1 MTGSHTSRVAG
12 RPARVT
18 VIGAGVIGLSIA
30 HDLAVAGHDV
40 AVVADVD
47 TLHTV
52 SALAAAL
59 WFPYRSEV
67 SPAATAMLERSL
79 ARFTTLSDNPATGVL
94 LRQGVVIEREE
105 EPDRSWAAMAPD
117 AKSVY
122 ITLLPSGV
130 PITPRVFSGIRATL
144 PLIVTPKYL
153 AWLKA
158 EVERLG
164 VRFDNRS
171 ITSVDDVDADL
182 VIVAAGL
189 RGGELLGD
197 DTSVYP
203 VRAQVVR
210 MTNPELTEWVTDVD
224 DPTRVTYVFPR
235 EDDVIVGGVSTAGD
249 WNLEIDP
256 ADEEGMLARAFALVP
271 ELKGQEILSRAVGL
285 RPARPTIRLEHVAG
299 HAVPVIAAY
308 GHGGA
313 GVTLSWGTAERVVH
327 LVDEALAR

>member
-1 MTGSHTSRVAG
+1 
-12 RPARVT
+12 

-40 AVVADVD
+40 TVIADVD
-47 TLHTV
+47 TLDTV

-94 LRQGVVIEREE
+94 LRQGVVIERAE

-117 AKSVY
+117 AASVY
-122 ITLLPSGV
+122 ITLLPGGL
-130 PITPRVFSGIRATL
+130 FSGIRATL

-153 AWLKA
+153 AWLRA

-164 VRFDNRS
+164 VRFESRT
-171 ITSVDDVDADL
+171 IAGVDDLDADL
-182 VIVAAGL
+182 AIVAAGL

-203 VRAQVVR
+203 VRGQVVR
-210 MTNPELTEWVTDVD
+210 MSNPQLTDWVTDVD
-224 DPTRVTYVFPR
+224 DPSRVTYVFPR

-313 GVTLSWGTAERVVH
+313 GVTLSWGTAERVVQ

>member
-1 MTGSHTSRVAG
+1 MTDSSPSRI
-12 RPARVT
+12 T

-40 AVVADVD
+40 TVIADVD
-47 TLHTV
+47 TLDTV

-117 AKSVY
+117 AASVY
-122 ITLLPSGV
+122 ITLLPGGL
-130 PITPRVFSGIRATL
+130 FSGTRATL

-158 EVERLG
+158 EVKQLG
-164 VRFDNRS
+164 VRFENRR
-171 ITSVDDVDADL
+171 IASVDEVDADL

-189 RGGELLGD
+189 RGGDLLGD

-203 VRAQVVR
+203 VRGQVVR
-210 MTNPELTEWVTDVD
+210 MTNPKLTDWVTDVD

-256 ADEEGMLARAFALVP
+256 ADEEGILARAFALVP

-313 GVTLSWGTAERVVH
+313 GVTLSWGTAERVLQ

>member
-1 MTGSHTSRVAG
+1 MTDSSPSRI
-12 RPARVT
+12 T

-40 AVVADVD
+40 TVIADVD
-47 TLHTV
+47 TLDTV

-94 LRQGVVIEREE
+94 LRQGVVIERAE

-117 AKSVY
+117 ATSVY
-122 ITLLPSGV
+122 ITLLPGGL
-130 PITPRVFSGIRATL
+130 FSGIRATL

-153 AWLKA
+153 AWLRA

-164 VRFDNRS
+164 VRFESRT
-171 ITSVDDVDADL
+171 IAGIDDLDADL
-182 VIVAAGL
+182 AIVAAGL

-203 VRAQVVR
+203 VRGQVVR
-210 MTNPELTEWVTDVD
+210 MSNPQLTDWVTDVD
-224 DPTRVTYVFPR
+224 DPSRVTYVFPR

-256 ADEEGMLARAFALVP
+256 ADEEGILARAFALVP

-313 GVTLSWGTAERVVH
+313 GVTLSWGTAERVLQ

>member
-1 MTGSHTSRVAG
+1 MTDLQFP
-12 RPARVT
+12 PAQRHARIT
-18 VIGAGVIGLSIA
+18 VVGAGVIGLSIA

-40 AVVADVD
+40 TVVADVD
-47 TLHTV
+47 TLDTV

-79 ARFTTLSDNPATGVL
+79 ARFTALSTNSATGVL
-94 LRQGVVIEREE
+94 LREGVVVERAE

-117 AKSVY
+117 ATSVY
-122 ITLLPSGV
+122 LTLLPGGV
-130 PITPRVFSGIRATL
+130 PAEPRIFTGMRATL

-158 EVERLG
+158 QVRRLG
-164 VRFDNRS
+164 VTFESRT
-171 ITSVDDVDADL
+171 IASVDDVDADL

-197 DTSVYP
+197 DSSVYP
-203 VRAQVVR
+203 VRGQVVR
-210 MTNPELTEWVTDVD
+210 MSNPGLTEWITDVD
-224 DPTRVTYVFPR
+224 DPSRTTYVFPR
-235 EDDVIVGGVSTAGD
+235 EDDVVVGGVSTAGD

-256 ADEEGMLARAFALVP
+256 ADEEGILARAFALVP

-285 RPARPTIRLEHVAG
+285 RPARPTIRLEHVDG

-313 GVTLSWGTAERVVH
+313 GVTLSWGTAERVAL

>member
-1 MTGSHTSRVAG
+1 MTDSSPSRI
-12 RPARVT
+12 T

-40 AVVADVD
+40 TVIADVD
-47 TLHTV
+47 TLDTV

-94 LRQGVVIEREE
+94 LRQGVVIERAE

-117 AKSVY
+117 AASVY
-122 ITLLPSGV
+122 ITLLPGGL
-130 PITPRVFSGIRATL
+130 FSGIRATL

-153 AWLKA
+153 AWLRA

-164 VRFDNRS
+164 VRFESRT
-171 ITSVDDVDADL
+171 IAGVDDLDADL
-182 VIVAAGL
+182 AIVAAGL

-203 VRAQVVR
+203 VRGQVVR
-210 MTNPELTEWVTDVD
+210 MSNPQLTDWVTDVD
-224 DPTRVTYVFPR
+224 DPSRVTYVFPR

-313 GVTLSWGTAERVVH
+313 GVTLSWGTAERVVQ

>member
-1 MTGSHTSRVAG
+1 MTDSPPSRIK
-12 RPARVT
+12 PARIT

-30 HDLAVAGHDV
+30 HDLAVAGHDMT
-40 AVVADVD
+40 VVADVD
-47 TLHTV
+47 TLDTV

-79 ARFTTLSDNPATGVL
+79 ARFTALSETSVTGVL
-94 LRQGVVIEREE
+94 LREGTVIEREE

-117 AKSVY
+117 ATSVY
-122 ITLLPSGV
+122 ITLLPGGV
-130 PITPRVFSGIRATL
+130 FPGIRATL

-153 AWLKA
+153 AWLKT
-158 EVERLG
+158 EVQRLG
-164 VRFDNRS
+164 VRFENRT
-171 ITSVDDVDADL
+171 ITTVDDVHADL

-197 DTSVYP
+197 DASVYP
-203 VRAQVVR
+203 VRGQVVR
-210 MTNPELTEWVTDVD
+210 MANPGLTEWVTDVD
-224 DPTRVTYVFPR
+224 DPSRVTYVFPR
-235 EDDVIVGGVSTAGD
+235 EDDVIVGGVSAAGD

-256 ADEEGMLARAFALVP
+256 ADEERMLARAFVLVP

-285 RPARPTIRLEHVAG
+285 RPARPTIRLEHVPG

-313 GVTLSWGTAERVVH
+313 GVTLSWGTAERVVQ

>member
-1 MTGSHTSRVAG
+1 VTDSSPSRI
-12 RPARVT
+12 T

-40 AVVADVD
+40 TVIADVD
-47 TLHTV
+47 TLDTV

-94 LRQGVVIEREE
+94 LRQGVVIERAE

-117 AKSVY
+117 AASVY
-122 ITLLPSGV
+122 ITLLPGGL
-130 PITPRVFSGIRATL
+130 FSGIRATL

-153 AWLKA
+153 AWLRA

-164 VRFDNRS
+164 VRFESRT
-171 ITSVDDVDADL
+171 IAGIDDLDADL
-182 VIVAAGL
+182 AIVAAGL

-203 VRAQVVR
+203 VRGQVVR
-210 MTNPELTEWVTDVD
+210 MSNPQLTDWVTDVD
-224 DPTRVTYVFPR
+224 DPSRVTYVFPR

-313 GVTLSWGTAERVVH
+313 GVTLSWGTAERVLQ